1 MPVKKALLAALA
13 CLLILLLGLP
23 AGAPAVLAG
32 QADPGPYGA
41 GRQIVTV
48 PRPSGGTFTAQLFYP
63 ATSTGNGAPYDGSG
77 APYPAVTFGHGF
89 SVHPDKYRSTFEH
102 LASHGYLV
110 IAPESYTSPWFP
122 SHQAFANDMRYSLD
136 YLEARN
142 ADAGSWLYGQVDT
155 AHFGMAGH
163 SMGGGSSVLAAA
175 VDPRVK
181 ALALLAAAETDPSA
195 IAQMPNIGM
204 PVRLLSGNEDGI
216 VDWETNTQAMYDAGR
231 PPRQRQ
237 LILGGWHCGFMDS
250 NILFCDSGSLPRA
263 EQLEITRRE
272 LVTFF
277 DLYLEPEEGSWRE
290 VWGPERADD
299 PRIALLSEP
308 GIGLSPENQAGQGA
322 PGTVLSYELTVTNLD
337 TQATSYTMLA
347 EDDTWPPA
355 PAPWPTSFSP
365 EETPVLASGE
375 SVQVT
380 VLVQL
385 PGTPGPEETILV
397 TARSALDGGTRQ
409 YATLTSGFAVQSVH
423 VGNIRLKYQV
433 GSGGAYRLTGQVPV
447 LDGAQAPV
455 AGASVT
461 AQWTLPNGQVI
472 VRTAVTAA
480 NGVARFQAN
489 SRQQG
494 LHILTVLGVQAPGYV
509 YAPEQNLE
517 TSEEIM
523 VP

>member
-1 MPVKKALLAALA
+1 MTARSALLAALVCTLA
-13 CLLILLLGLP
+13 LPLGLSVR
-23 AGAPAVLAG
+23 APAALAD

-48 PRPSGGTFTAQLFYP
+48 ARTGGGSFTAQLFYP

-77 APYPAVTFGHGF
+77 APYPALTFGHGF

-110 IAPESYTSPWFP
+110 VAPESYTSPWFP
-122 SHQAFANDMRYSLD
+122 DHQAFADDMRYSLD

-142 ADAGSWLYGQVDT
+142 ADPGSWLYAQVDT
-155 AHFGMAGH
+155 AHLGMAGH

-181 ALALLAAAETDPSA
+181 ALVLLAAADTDPSA
-195 IAQMPNIGM
+195 IAQMPNIGA
-204 PVRLLSGNEDGI
+204 PVRLLSGDEDGI

-237 LILGGWHCGFMDS
+237 LLQGGWHCGFMDS

-277 DLYLEPEEGSWRE
+277 DLNLKPSAGSWRE

-299 PRIALLSEP
+299 PRIDLLSEP
-308 GIGLSPENQAGQGA
+308 GIDLSPASQAGQGA
-322 PGTVLSYELTVTNLD
+322 PGSIVSYILTVTNLD
-337 TQATSYTMLA
+337 TQASGYTMLA
-347 EDDTWPPA
+347 EDDAWPPA
-355 PAPWPTSFSP
+355 PAPWPTTFIP
-365 EETPVLASGE
+365 DQTAVLAPGE
-375 SVQVT
+375 SAQVT
-380 VLVQL
+380 VQVQL
-385 PGTPGPEETILV
+385 PGTPGPDETILV
-397 TARSALDGGTRQ
+397 SARSDLDGGTRQ
-409 YATLTSGFAVQSVH
+409 YATVTTGFLSQTVH
-423 VGNIRLKYQV
+423 IGNIRLKYQA
-433 GSGGAYRLTGQVPV
+433 GSGGAYRLIGQVPV
-447 LDGAQAPV
+447 LDAEQVPV
-455 AGASVT
+455 AGATVT
-461 AQWTLPNGQVI
+461 AQWTLPNGNRI

-480 NGVARFQAN
+480 NGVARFQIN

-494 LHILTVLGVQAPGYV
+494 LHILTVLDVQAAGYA
-509 YAPEQNLE
+509 YDPDQNLE
-517 TSEEIM
+517 TSEELQ